1 MPKQK
6 IVLRRRVTPQT
17 VRLPNGQSFVARYK
31 RVSRRNLPRKVI
43 VRWTRQTGPQN
54 RRVRKKQTG
63 GNILGTI
70 AKLGTKLGTKPLTCT
85 DLLRKRLDVGVKAI
99 NSEVGK
105 KLVNK
110 RIKHAPELYRLGTS
124 KIKNKNVKRALESEV
139 SNYMVKEAQ
148 KKEAGNVENLFG

>member
-1 MPKQK
+1 M
-6 IVLRRRVTPQT
+6 
-17 VRLPNGQSFVARYK
+17 
-31 RVSRRNLPRKVI
+31 
-43 VRWTRQTGPQN
+43 RWTRQIGPQN

-85 DLLRKRLDVGVKAI
+85 GLLRKRLDVGVKAI

-105 KLVNK
+105 TLVNK
-110 RIKHAPELYRLGTS
+110 RIKYAPELYRLGTS